1 MFGPGNVE
9 YYPKIDTG
17 NKLGTKPNLIK
28 LHDIQTPLSPIQCYT
43 RDWKIVKIET
53 LLVYNIFR
61 PVHGLVNIQD
71 PLMCTLVM
79 CTSIIR
85 DACANVNLADL
96 FAKKAQLAQ
105 VVKVNYFLIRAK
117 TNFNYYYTYFK
128 TLHE

>member
-28 LHDIQTPLSPIQCYT
+28 LYDTQTPLSPLQCYT
-43 RDWKIVKIET
+43 KDWKLIKVEA
-53 LLVYNIFR
+53 LLVYNKFR

-71 PLMCTLVM
+71 PLMCTLLM

-85 DACANVNLADL
+85 DVCANANLADL
-96 FAKKAQLAQ
+96 LANKSQLAQ
-105 VVKVNYFLIRAK
+105 IVKVNFYF
-117 TNFNYYYTYFK
+117 FS
-128 TLHE
+128 